1 MSATA
6 KLDRHRAAEFLD
18 GLRRDISA
26 ARLRVTLD
34 EKLGRDT
41 PAAVKKLAALPEPPA
56 IEAEEGEPEVSVAA
70 AAAQLVDEEAPL
82 RTSMAAFFANVQ
94 ESGGSLVIPML
105 VRKVSSAGPQ
115 IEQEERHGAHQAP

>member
-56 IEAEEGEPEVSVAA
+56 IEAEEREPETTSVAA
-70 AAAQLVDEEAPL
+70 AAAVFVDQGGAPSDL
-82 RTSMAAFFANVQ
+82 GTFIANVQ
-94 ESGGSLVIPML
+94 ESGGNLVIPML